1 MAGLSEIPAV
11 ILDGDDLKAAQVA
24 LIENIQREDLN
35 PIEEAMA
42 YKALIERFGLKQE
55 EVAKQAGK
63 SRSAVANM
71 LRLLELPDEVLSLVQ
86 DEKLSM
92 GHARAIL
99 GLIDE
104 EKMLP
109 LAEMAVDK
117 ELSVRDVEALVR
129 KYNVVPEE
137 IPETEESKAAM
148 QRRIYVKELEDKAR
162 TRLGRKV
169 KIHETNRKKT
179 VELTYED
186 DEDLDDEIRVT
197 VIATGFDKA
206 PSTVGAVAEVVTPKV
221 NPIGTS
227 AVVLEPLKEEDVP
240 QVEVEPEPD
249 PFDDIFKIFNKGVAL
264 SEKDIFRI
272 GFMCFFA
279 PGTGKFT
286 IAFIVFD
293 ETVNQKFG
301 KFGSHSYFLPLHIGL
316 LNIV

>member
-1 MAGLSEIPAV
+1 MAKNKGLGRDFYSLLDDNIAESKSESKTTLKISRITPRGDQPRKSFDDNALQVLADSIREHGVIQPIVVREVGVLDGNYEIIAGERRWRAAKMAGLDEIPAV
-11 ILDGDDLKAAQVA
+11 IMTGDELKVAEVA
-24 LIENIQREDLN
+24 LIENVQRKDLN

-109 LAEMAVDK
+109 LAEMTVEK

-129 KYNVVPEE
+129 KYNTVPEE
-137 IPETEESKAAM
+137 IPKTPEDSAAM
-148 QRRIYVKELEDKAR
+148 QRRIYMKDLEDKAR

-169 KIHETNRKKT
+169 KIHETGRKKT
-179 VELTYED
+179 VELTFED
-186 DEDLDDEIRVT
+186 DEDLENLLKT
-197 VIATGFDKA
+197 L
-206 PSTVGAVAEVVTPKV
+206 VG
-221 NPIGTS
+221 
-227 AVVLEPLKEEDVP
+227 
-240 QVEVEPEPD
+240 Q
-249 PFDDIFKIFNKGVAL
+249 DIF
-264 SEKDIFRI
+264 D
-272 GFMCFFA
+272 
-279 PGTGKFT
+279 
-286 IAFIVFD
+286 
-293 ETVNQKFG
+293 
-301 KFGSHSYFLPLHIGL
+301 
-316 LNIV
+316 